1 MLALAAAPPPPLVV
15 RGGGRILAALDAMKN
30 TKIWA
35 EIRSVYY
42 LFVVYPVQEFFLRG
56 WWRSMQFKDICASLT
71 GAPSD
76 FWAAHSAECYD
87 VVYKDF
93 ASILAYIHL
102 AMYVFMLLYLVVRCC
117 RRCT

>member
-1 MLALAAAPPPPLVV
+1 M
-15 RGGGRILAALDAMKN
+15 LAALDAIRN
-30 TKIWA
+30 TKIWT

-42 LFVVYPVQEFFLRG
+42 LAVVYPVQEFFLRG

-76 FWAAHSAECYD
+76 FWAMHSAECYD

-93 ASILAYIHL
+93 ASVLAYIHL
-102 AMYVFMLLYLVVRCC
+102 ALYVFVLLYLLVRCC